1 MNYTKNMKIRKT
13 YNYGIFHEMQCN
25 RDVKSV
31 KALQGNIETF
41 DLTPYVPII
50 VSENMEII
58 DGQHRFEA
66 CKALGKPIYYIVY
79 KGEYSPEQAM
89 IALNTVTKV
98 WRQEEWFQY
107 YVKIGSENYL
117 KLKAMSDKYDLGIS
131 NNILLFSNGKTNAT
145 LFKRGKLI
153 DDSQYYARVYEFV
166 KDLQIPFRTYR
177 PFIAAVLRF
186 IENNDSQPRKIGKL
200 IRKIIA
206 VPKFGSMEQFYNA
219 FENIT
224 K

>member
-1 MNYTKNMKIRKT
+1 MRIRKT
-13 YNYGIFHEMQCN
+13 YNYAMFRKMQCN
-25 RDVKSV
+25 RDVKGV
-31 KALQGNIETF
+31 KTLQENIETF

-50 VSENMEII
+50 VSEDYEII

-66 CKALGKPIYYIVY
+66 CETLGKPIYYIVY

-107 YVKIGSENYL
+107 YVKTGNENYV
-117 KLKAMSDKYDLGIS
+117 KLKEMSDKFDLGIS
-131 NNILLFSNGKTNAT
+131 NNILLFSNGKTNAVT
-145 LFKRGKLI
+145 FKRGKLL
-153 DDSQYYARVYEFV
+153 DDSRYYEAVYDFV
-166 KDLQIPFRTYR
+166 KDLQVPFRTYR
-177 PFIAAVLRF
+177 QFIAAVLRF
-186 IENNDSQPRKIGKL
+186 IEKYEGQPRKLQKL
-200 IRKIIA
+200 KRKIIA
-206 VPKFGSMEQFYNA
+206 VPKFGSLEQFYNA